1 MPTVILPKRSGLAVC
16 SHEARAGAFYFSFMA
31 ANGAIG
37 AFLYLLY
44 REHGLA
50 PSEIGIVIAMTHV
63 MNFVVSPTWGMA
75 SDAME
80 RRRGP
85 SLLMIA
91 CLGAAPAILLV
102 QAAYGLLPMVL
113 AVVVWGFFGGSII
126 SLADAATMRMLDNDR
141 HAYGR
146 VRVWGSLGSVI
157 ASMVA
162 GQLGNRLGMGISF
175 PLYTLM
181 MLLCALLAL
190 SFPRARFTSKQSFS
204 SDMLKLLSHP
214 RVVFFLGAILLIGV
228 GYMNW
233 NSTFSLY
240 LSDLGANPGLIGA
253 FYGLS
258 SAVQIPVQATSA
270 LWLDALGARRSLIAA
285 FALLAVF
292 WVSCSF
298 LPLSGPLLAIPL
310 ALVHG
315 LAFGVY
321 QVAGV
326 VYVSEVTSPEHAGL
340 AQGAYGSFSRG
351 LGSILGSLTS
361 GFLFQSI
368 GGGSAY
374 RISALVGLL
383 ALACLWLIPVWTRR
397 RAGAEE

>member
-1 MPTVILPKRSGLAVC
+1 MILSKRPGLVER

-44 REHGLA
+44 RQHGLA
-50 PSEIGIVIAMTHV
+50 PSEIGLVIAMTHV
-63 MNFVVSPTWGMA
+63 MNFVVSPTWGAA

-91 CLGAAPAILLV
+91 CLGAGPAILLV

-141 HAYGR
+141 NAYGR
-146 VRVWGSLGSVI
+146 VRVWGSLGAVI
-157 ASMVA
+157 ASLVA
-162 GQLGNRLGMGISF
+162 GQLGNRMGMGIVF
-175 PLYTLM
+175 PFYALM

-190 SFPRARFTSKQSFS
+190 SFPRARYTSKRSFTSA
-204 SDMLKLLSHP
+204 MLKLMRHP
-214 RVVFFLGAILLIGV
+214 RVVFFLGAILLIGA

-233 NSTFSLY
+233 ISTFSLY
-240 LSDLGANPGLIGA
+240 LNDLGASPGLIGA

-270 LWLDALGARRSLIAA
+270 KWLGALGARRSLIVA
-285 FALLAVF
+285 FAVF
-292 WVSCSF
+292 VAFWLGCSF
-298 LPLSGPLLAIPL
+298 LSFSGPQLAIPL

-326 VYVSEVTSPEHAGL
+326 VYVSEVTPAEHAGL

-351 LGSILGSLTS
+351 LGSILGSLTG

-383 ALACLWLIPVWTRR
+383 SLACLWLIPVWTRR
-397 RAGAEE
+397 RAQAER

>member
-1 MPTVILPKRSGLAVC
+1 
-16 SHEARAGAFYFSFMA
+16 MA

-44 REHGLA
+44 RQHGLA
-50 PSEIGIVIAMTHV
+50 PSEIGLVIAMTHV
-63 MNFVVSPTWGMA
+63 MNFVVSPTWGAA

-91 CLGAAPAILLV
+91 CLGAGPAILLV

-141 HAYGR
+141 NAYGR
-146 VRVWGSLGSVI
+146 VRVWGSLGAVI
-157 ASMVA
+157 ASLVA
-162 GQLGNRLGMGISF
+162 GQLGNRMGMGIVF
-175 PLYTLM
+175 PFYALM

-190 SFPRARFTSKQSFS
+190 SFPRARYTSKRSFTSA
-204 SDMLKLLSHP
+204 MLKLMRHP
-214 RVVFFLGAILLIGV
+214 RVVFFLGAILLIGA

-233 NSTFSLY
+233 ISTFSLY
-240 LSDLGANPGLIGA
+240 LNDLGASPGLIGA

-270 LWLDALGARRSLIAA
+270 KWLGALGARRSLIVA
-285 FALLAVF
+285 FAVF
-292 WVSCSF
+292 VAFWLGCSF
-298 LPLSGPLLAIPL
+298 LSFSGPQLAIPL

-326 VYVSEVTSPEHAGL
+326 VYVSEVTPAEHAGL

-351 LGSILGSLTS
+351 LGSILGSLTG

-383 ALACLWLIPVWTRR
+383 SLACLWLIPVWTRR
-397 RAGAEE
+397 RAQAER